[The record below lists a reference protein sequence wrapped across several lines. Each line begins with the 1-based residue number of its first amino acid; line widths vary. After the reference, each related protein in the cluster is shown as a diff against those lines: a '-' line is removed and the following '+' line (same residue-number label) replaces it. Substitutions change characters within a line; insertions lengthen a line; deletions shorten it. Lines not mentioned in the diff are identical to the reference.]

1 MKDLTVMLPNRPG
14 ALAGVAEQLGKAG
27 VNIEGYCAFAVA
39 GGGIANVLVED
50 GEAARQALSGSEY
63 EVRIVQEVLIFEVE
77 NRPGELGKISRKVAD
92 AGVNLSFAYMAT
104 DNRLVLGAEDVEKA
118 RSAL

>member
-14 ALAGVAEQLGKAG
+14 ALAGIAERLGAAG

-39 GGGIANVLVED
+39 GGGIANVLVQD
-50 GEAARQALSGSEY
+50 ADAARSALRGSEF
-63 EVRIVQEVLIFEVE
+63 EVRIVQDVLVVEVE
-77 NRPGELGKISRKVAD
+77 NRPGSLGEITRKVAE

-104 DNRLVLGAEDVEKA
+104 NTRLVLGAEDVEKA
-118 RSAL
+118 RSVL